1 MKLKPSTCLECIS
14 GSTTGEVLEYLGFKS
29 TLILYGLLSGEP
41 AGGIKTIPFIG
52 KAQTIESFL
61 LFVFLMTLKPQEI
74 QEIVKTTESMI
85 KNELK
90 TEVQAKYGFHQIE
103 EAIQFYLKNQT
114 AGKILLKP
122 SLTKEPSPKL

>member
-1 MKLKPSTCLECIS
+1 
-14 GSTTGEVLEYLGFKS
+14 
-29 TLILYGLLSGEP
+29 
-41 AGGIKTIPFIG
+41 
-52 KAQTIESFL
+52 
-61 LFVFLMTLKPQEI
+61 MTLKPQEI

-85 KNELK
+85 KSELK

-122 SLTKEPSPKL
+122 NLTKDQSPKL